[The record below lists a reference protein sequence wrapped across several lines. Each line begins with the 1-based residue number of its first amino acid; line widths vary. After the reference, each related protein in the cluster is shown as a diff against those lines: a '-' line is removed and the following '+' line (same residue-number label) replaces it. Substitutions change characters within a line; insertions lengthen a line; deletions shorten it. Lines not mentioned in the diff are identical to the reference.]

1 MCDIILHTRAS
12 LSDIQHWAI
21 VQAFSHESH
30 EAIHVTT
37 INQLQYRLYTNK
49 TWSNSLITSWLY
61 HSYIS
66 ERSKPAVNQKPHEV
80 EIKEVSLLDF
90 TYSEIFNKV
99 KFWVN
104 FNF

>member
-37 INQLQYRLYTNK
+37 INQLQYGLYTNK
-49 TWSNSLITSWLY
+49 TWSNSLITLTNVTMV
-61 HSYIS
+61 IFVQPGN
-66 ERSKPAVNQKPHEV
+66 RIANRPKQSKAK
-80 EIKEVSLLDF
+80 
-90 TYSEIFNKV
+90 
-99 KFWVN
+99 
-104 FNF
+104 

>member
-37 INQLQYRLYTNK
+37 INQLQYGLYTNK
-49 TWSNSLITSWLY
+49 TWSNSLITPLFDTSFVF
-61 HSYIS
+61 S
-66 ERSKPAVNQKPHEV
+66 PN
-80 EIKEVSLLDF
+80 
-90 TYSEIFNKV
+90 
-99 KFWVN
+99 
-104 FNF
+104 

>member
-49 TWSNSLITSWLY
+49 
-61 HSYIS
+61 
-66 ERSKPAVNQKPHEV
+66 
-80 EIKEVSLLDF
+80 
-90 TYSEIFNKV
+90 
-99 KFWVN
+99 
-104 FNF
+104 